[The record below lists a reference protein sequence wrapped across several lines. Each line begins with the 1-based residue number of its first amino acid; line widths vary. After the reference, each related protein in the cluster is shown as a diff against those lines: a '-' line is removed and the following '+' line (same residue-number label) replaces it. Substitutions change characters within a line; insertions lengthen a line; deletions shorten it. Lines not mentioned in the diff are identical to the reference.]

1 MKNEILELIK
11 RIKDDKSLLMTDYID
26 SENEEERNSIATINM
41 EKGMFIS
48 DLEKIVNKKYEST
61 ISSGLGAKIATSA
74 IIRWIESE
82 DCWIEDGEGNK
93 IDNALI
99 NGRNFPIKKI

>member
-1 MKNEILELIK
+1 MKKEILELIK

-26 SENEEERNSIATINM
+26 SENEEERNSIAIINM

-61 ISSGLGAKIATSA
+61 ISTGSGAKILTDA
-74 IIRWIESE
+74 IVKWIESE
-82 DCWIEDGEGNK
+82 DCWIEDEEGNK